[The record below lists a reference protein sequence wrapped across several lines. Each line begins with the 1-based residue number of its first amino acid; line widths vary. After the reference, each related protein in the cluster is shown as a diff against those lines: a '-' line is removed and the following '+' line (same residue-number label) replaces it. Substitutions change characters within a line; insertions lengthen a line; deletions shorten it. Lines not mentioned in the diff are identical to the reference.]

1 MYYLLTIFF
10 ISITYLNLCGQDIQ
24 YHFLDYKLENDLIT
38 INDSKSQNFIFQ
50 FNSSDCNT
58 NAEVNINNVIYVAC
72 DSSEINIIKDLNIDS
87 IPILSYTSGFMQK
100 HLVVRGEI
108 FPYVIINNHFKKIL
122 FLEIELSCSNSSISK
137 NITASVDNSVLSSG
151 NWYKI
156 SLNTDGIYR
165 LSYQDLENLG
175 INLSNLNPQDLRIY
189 GHPGGLLPID
199 NNTERTIDLEELA
212 IQVVGQDDG
221 VFNENDYILF
231 YGQSPNQWII
241 DEAGLFRHKQ
251 HYYDNSSYYFITA
264 DLGEGKRINSFQSL
278 SYSDTVITSFDDYKI
293 HENDEINFIKS
304 GLNWY
309 GDVFDSNDSKSF
321 SFNFPNRI
329 DEVNLKIAL
338 AANSVSPYN
347 SDFTINASGMLSQNV
362 SISGISGSYNKAN
375 LKVFENKIN
384 PISDEI
390 EVELEFNSYSNLAR
404 GYIDYIEINAHRNL
418 KMSGNQMSFRSLSS
432 VKSNSV
438 SQFQLSNLSEPTK
451 IWDVTSPL
459 SPQLLDTQSSGSILY
474 FNILTDTLK
483 EFIAFNET
491 YLSSSLIGKVAN
503 QNLHS
508 FRDVDYLIV
517 APNLFLEQANRLA
530 NFHRNNNLNVE
541 VVTPKQ
547 IFNEFSSG
555 RQDVSA
561 IRDFAK
567 MLYEQE
573 NPLKYLLLFGDAS
586 YDPKERLPNNTNY
599 VISYQSANSTNELY
613 SYVSD
618 DFFALL
624 DNEES
629 ILSNSANIPFLDI
642 GVGRFPVQTEEE
654 AKIVVDKVISY
665 NSNESYGDWRLNM
678 CFVGD
683 DNDEIETVHSL
694 QAEQLADF
702 VAINYPSYNVDK
714 IYLDAYQ
721 QESSTGGQRCAS
733 VNNAISDAINK
744 GMFLVNYTGHG
755 GELGWA
761 HERILEI
768 DDINSWRNTN
778 KLPLFMT
785 ATCEFSRYD
794 DPDRVSAGEQ
804 VFLKENGGAI
814 ALLTTSRVV
823 FTGSNLDLN
832 TSFLENIFT
841 DNQDANR
848 LGDVLIRTKNNVVDV
863 SNTNHRNFTLL
874 GDPALQLAY
883 PKYNIVLN
891 QIPDSAKAL
900 GMVNISGEIQ
910 SNGIKLKNFNGI
922 VYPKVYD
929 KRRDYQTLG
938 QDESPVF
945 VFDLQKNLIFKGKSS
960 VENGEFSFS
969 FIVPKDINYD
979 YGTGKVSLYA
989 KGLVGDKL
997 FDAYGHNLDIVIGG
1011 TSSEYIED
1019 FEGPQIELFM
1029 NDTNF
1034 VFGGITDNNPSLYA
1048 VLFDDSGINTV
1059 GNGIGHDMLAILDE
1073 ESANPIVL
1081 NDFYESDINSFRRGI
1096 INYPFNTLSDGKH
1109 TLTVRVWDVH
1119 NNSSQ
1124 ETLEFVV
1131 ISSNNLTIQNLLNY
1145 PNPVVDYTSF
1155 YFDHNQNNEEMSIV
1169 LKILDLKGNIVK
1181 EIKDNII
1188 PNGYKYGPI
1197 QWNGK
1202 SDSGAKLKPGMYIF
1216 SLFAS
1221 LKNGEISNNSGRLIL
1236 IN

>member
-1 MYYLLTIFF
+1 MYHLLTIFF

-24 YHFLDYKLENDLIT
+24 YHFLDYRLENDIIT

-58 NAEVNINNVIYVAC
+58 NVEVNINNVIYVAC

-137 NITASVDNSVLSSG
+137 NITATVDNSVLSSG

-156 SLNTDGIYR
+156 SLNNDGIYR

-231 YGQSPNQWII
+231 YGQSPNQWIA

-338 AANSVSPYN
+338 AANSVAPYN
-347 SDFTINASGMLSQNV
+347 SDFTINASGILSQNV

-375 LKVFENKIN
+375 IKVFENKIN
-384 PISDEI
+384 PTSDEI
-390 EVELEFNSYSNLAR
+390 EVELEFNSLSNLAR

-432 VKSNSV
+432 VKSNSI
-438 SQFQLSNLSEPTK
+438 SQFQLSNFSEYTK

-459 SPQLLDTQSSGSILY
+459 SPQLIDIQSSGSISY

-508 FRDVDYLIV
+508 FRDIDYLIV

-702 VAINYPSYNVDK
+702 IAINYPSYNVDK

-768 DDINSWRNTN
+768 DDINSWRNAN

-794 DPDRVSAGEQ
+794 DPARVSAGEQ

-841 DNQDANR
+841 DNQNANR

-1034 VFGGITDNNPSLYA
+1034 IFGGITDNNPSLYA
-1048 VLFDDSGINTV
+1048 VLYDESGINTV

-1096 INYPFNTLSDGKH
+1096 INYPFNTLSEGKH
-1109 TLTVRVWDVH
+1109 TLTARVWDVH

-1124 ETLEFVV
+1124 ETLEFMV

-1145 PNPVVDYTSF
+1145 PNPVIDYTSF

-1169 LKILDLKGNIVK
+1169 LKILDLNGNIVK

-1202 SDSGAKLKPGMYIF
+1202 SDSGAKLKPGVYVF

-1221 LKNGEISNNSGRLIL
+1221 LKNGEISNNTGRLIL

>member
-24 YHFLDYKLENDLIT
+24 YHFLDYKLENDIIT

-87 IPILSYTSGFMQK
+87 IPILSYASGFMQK
-100 HLVVRGEI
+100 NLVVRGEI
-108 FPYVIINNHFKKIL
+108 FPYVIKNNHFKKIL

-137 NITASVDNSVLSSG
+137 NITSSVDNSVLSSG

-329 DEVNLKIAL
+329 DEVNLKIVL

-362 SISGISGSYNKAN
+362 SISGISGNYNKAN

-390 EVELEFNSYSNLAR
+390 EVELEFNSLSNLAR

-459 SPQLLDTQSSGSILY
+459 SPQLIDTQSSGSILY

-629 ILSNSANIPFLDI
+629 ILSNSVNIPFLDI

-702 VAINYPSYNVDK
+702 IAINYPSYNVDK

-1096 INYPFNTLSDGKH
+1096 INYPFNTLSEGKH
-1109 TLTVRVWDVH
+1109 TLTARVWDVH

-1202 SDSGAKLKPGMYIF
+1202 SDSGAKLKPGVYIF

>member
-1 MYYLLTIFF
+1 M
-10 ISITYLNLCGQDIQ
+10 
-24 YHFLDYKLENDLIT
+24 
-38 INDSKSQNFIFQ
+38 
-50 FNSSDCNT
+50 
-58 NAEVNINNVIYVAC
+58 
-72 DSSEINIIKDLNIDS
+72 
-87 IPILSYTSGFMQK
+87 
-100 HLVVRGEI
+100 
-108 FPYVIINNHFKKIL
+108 
-122 FLEIELSCSNSSISK
+122 
-137 NITASVDNSVLSSG
+137 
-151 NWYKI
+151 
-156 SLNTDGIYR
+156 
-165 LSYQDLENLG
+165 
-175 INLSNLNPQDLRIY
+175 
-189 GHPGGLLPID
+189 
-199 NNTERTIDLEELA
+199 
-212 IQVVGQDDG
+212 
-221 VFNENDYILF
+221 
-231 YGQSPNQWII
+231 
-241 DEAGLFRHKQ
+241 
-251 HYYDNSSYYFITA
+251 
-264 DLGEGKRINSFQSL
+264 
-278 SYSDTVITSFDDYKI
+278 
-293 HENDEINFIKS
+293 
-304 GLNWY
+304 
-309 GDVFDSNDSKSF
+309 
-321 SFNFPNRI
+321 
-329 DEVNLKIAL
+329 
-338 AANSVSPYN
+338 
-347 SDFTINASGMLSQNV
+347 
-362 SISGISGSYNKAN
+362 
-375 LKVFENKIN
+375 
-384 PISDEI
+384 
-390 EVELEFNSYSNLAR
+390 
-404 GYIDYIEINAHRNL
+404 
-418 KMSGNQMSFRSLSS
+418 
-432 VKSNSV
+432 
-438 SQFQLSNLSEPTK
+438 
-451 IWDVTSPL
+451 
-459 SPQLLDTQSSGSILY
+459 
-474 FNILTDTLK
+474 
-483 EFIAFNET
+483 
-491 YLSSSLIGKVAN
+491 
-503 QNLHS
+503 
-508 FRDVDYLIV
+508 
-517 APNLFLEQANRLA
+517 
-530 NFHRNNNLNVE
+530 NVE
-541 VVTPKQ
+541 VVNPKQ

-702 VAINYPSYNVDK
+702 IAINHPSYNVDK

-989 KGLVGDKL
+989 KGFVGDKL

-1048 VLFDDSGINTV
+1048 ILFDDSGINTV

-1096 INYPFNTLSDGKH
+1096 INYPFNTLSEGKH
-1109 TLTVRVWDVH
+1109 TLTARVWDVH

-1202 SDSGAKLKPGMYIF
+1202 SDSGAKLKPGVYIF